1 VPETAHVRNA
11 ALAGGLDGAGTEIL
25 STSIKV
31 SGVRKLFRD
40 GRRGI
45 DVLAVDDVSLSIGE
59 GELLCLLGPSGCG
72 KSTLLNMIAG
82 FEFPTEGTIAVNGE
96 LVTSPSAD
104 RGMVFQQP
112 TLMPWLPV
120 WENVAF
126 HLRLKN
132 VPKKQRR
139 IEAQRYIDIV
149 QLTGFESHFPSQLS
163 GGMAQRVGIARVLL
177 LNPKVILMDEPFSSL
192 DAQTKLEMQEELV
205 SIWQRFAATIVFVT
219 HSVEEALIL
228 GTNIAVMTHRP
239 GRIREL
245 IKVDIPY
252 PRDSTSP
259 VFNDL
264 KRHVLSLIREESRL
278 ARDANNASED

>member
-1 VPETAHVRNA
+1 
-11 ALAGGLDGAGTEIL
+11 L
-25 STSIKV
+25 SASIKV

-40 GRRGI
+40 RGPGV
-45 DVLAVDDVSLSIGE
+45 DVLAIDDVSLSVDQ

-96 LVTSPSAD
+96 LVAAPSAD

-120 WENVAF
+120 WDNVAF
-126 HLRLKN
+126 SLKLKN

-139 IEAQRYIDIV
+139 IEAQRHIDIV
-149 QLTGFESHFPSQLS
+149 GLTGFENYFPSQLS

-177 LNPKVILMDEPFSSL
+177 LNPAVILMDEPFSSL
-192 DAQTKLEMQEELV
+192 DAQNKLEMQEELV
-205 SIWQRFAATIVFVT
+205 AIWRRFAATIVFVT

-228 GTNIAVMTHRP
+228 GTTIAVMTHRP
-239 GRIREL
+239 GRIRES
-245 IKVDIPY
+245 IKVDIPH

-259 VFNDL
+259 AFNDL
-264 KRHVLSLIREESRL
+264 KRHILSVIREESRL
-278 ARDANNASED
+278 ARQASHARASP

>member
-1 VPETAHVRNA
+1 MSAFI
-11 ALAGGLDGAGTEIL
+11 G
-25 STSIKV
+25 V

-40 GRRGI
+40 GHRGI
-45 DVLAVDDVSLSIGE
+45 DVLAIDDVSLSVRE

-82 FEFPTEGTIAVNGE
+82 FEFPTAGTIAVNGE

-126 HLRLKN
+126 HLKLKK
-132 VPKKQRR
+132 VSRKQRR
-139 IEAQRYIDIV
+139 IAAQRYIDIV
-149 QLTGFESHFPSQLS
+149 QLSGFENHFPSQLS

-192 DAQTKLEMQEELV
+192 DAQTKLEMQEQLV

-245 IKVDIPY
+245 INVDLPH

-259 VFNDL
+259 AFNDL
-264 KRHVLSLIREESRL
+264 KRHILSLIREESRL
-278 ARDANNASED
+278 AREKLLTADASM